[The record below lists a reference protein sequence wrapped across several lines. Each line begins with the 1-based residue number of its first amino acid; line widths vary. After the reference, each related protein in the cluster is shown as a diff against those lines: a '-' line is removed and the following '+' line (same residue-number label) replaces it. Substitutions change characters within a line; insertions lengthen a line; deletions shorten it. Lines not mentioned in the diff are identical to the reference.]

1 MQLNSA
7 QKAAVEYLEGP
18 LLVLAGPGTG
28 KTQLLSTRVAHILQV
43 TDTAPENILCLTFT
57 ENGADNMRERL
68 LSLIGPEAAKIHIGT
83 YHAFG
88 QVVLAEYKKYATTPE
103 RQFENAIDEVLQFKI
118 IREIQTHLPA
128 RDILRGDR
136 ISDIVDTINNAKSAG
151 LSATDLATI
160 ADVNTQASQEINLA
174 VAPILAGLK
183 PRMKFA
189 DAVTQIYQPLMEV
202 LAQFTGGPIV
212 GNIEP
217 AANIWLRDLNRV
229 IESESAKEKP
239 SVSPLTKWR
248 KDHFVLDD
256 EGNYILSDRV
266 ANLKL
271 TSLARVMASYDEHL
285 RQHSLYDFADMIMEA
300 IRCLRE
306 DRGFRLTLSERFQ
319 YILLDEFQ
327 DTNATQFEIIK
338 LLTDYESPQVM
349 AVGDDD
355 QAIFE
360 FQGANASNLLDFQNY
375 YQAKTITLTENY
387 RSSSEI
393 LQFSHRVAE
402 QITESFAHQHNVN
415 KLLTARGVWADAK
428 QQISR
433 HEFISADAENYW
445 VASQVR
451 TLLDAG
457 EDPAEIAI
465 ITPKHKYIAPLLP
478 YLRAQHIDIAYEKR
492 EDVLKDPRIHELAT
506 LARFCHELAEGRN
519 PAHRLLEV
527 LSFAFWQ
534 VDPLVAIKAVSEHR
548 REPAL
553 EILQKSGQPQLQE
566 IATLLAA
573 LTTQS
578 FYAPLELWLDWAI
591 GTTPLPSAA
600 ATAAQLSTQSA
611 TPTTKQAAAGATTP
625 AAKQTAA
632 GATRK
637 TTARKVAKHSR
648 ELRSPFLAYYTSNTT
663 NSDYDAF
670 SLYENLASLRAAL
683 VRHLQEP
690 QPTLADLIEFLDDYE
705 LAGAG
710 VLNTSPYRDSSRSVQ
725 VMTAFKSKGLEFR
738 HVFLTAVD
746 SISWGRGKGNNNLLA
761 LPKNLLQIRHTT
773 GTDDERLRVFFVALT
788 RAKETLTLT
797 NAVTD
802 FAGKSPRRLEYL
814 AEAEHTDEHGQ
825 RYVISPFLPQENQRV
840 IEHTADLES
849 AKAVTDLQTAW
860 SAVYQS
866 DTPEFTAYLHEK
878 MRRYR
883 VSATDLTK
891 FIDLIYA
898 GPADFYL
905 SRVLGRPSEPP
916 TPSIVLGNLIHAVFE
931 RVTNGGISDEE
942 ALDCFSSEL
951 ALQPLLESD
960 LNYLRD
966 RGRHA
971 LEVSLAAFREILRE
985 PTAVG
990 EVNLGLEQPTLTFAQ
1005 TTSAQDTVTPGTVT
1019 PGMEAQAAAKSAPSA
1034 STQGAASG
1042 RTSVL
1047 TVPLTGKIDH
1057 LSINRDTHEIE
1068 IYDFKTGKFR
1078 PEAWDRHPSLYKYK
1092 LQLGFYK
1099 ILVNHSRSYPNY
1111 TVTRGHILFV
1121 DPDQNDRVHQKTYV
1135 FNDDDEATLCALV
1148 RSFYQHATSLDFV
1161 HDPDLMLEPDKSRT
1175 IKDIR
1180 NFIQRLIAEK

>member
-118 IREIQTHLPA
+118 IREIQTNLPA

-136 ISDIVDTINNAKSAG
+136 ISDIVDTVNNAKSAG
-151 LSATDLATI
+151 LTATDLATI
-160 ADVNTQASQEINLA
+160 AEANTKASQEINLA
-174 VAPILAGLK
+174 VAPILAGVK

-189 DAVTQIYQPLMEV
+189 EAVVSVYQPLMEV

-217 AANIWLRDLNRV
+217 AANIWLRDLNHV
-229 IESESAKEKP
+229 IEVEGAKEKP

-256 EGNYILSDRV
+256 AGNYILSDRV

-271 TSLARVMASYDEHL
+271 ASLARVMASYDEHL
-285 RQHSLYDFADMIMEA
+285 RQHGLYDFADMIMEA

-402 QITESFAHQHNVN
+402 QITESFAHQHHVD
-415 KLLTARGVWADAK
+415 KLLTARGVWADAS

-451 TLLDAG
+451 ALLDAG

-492 EDVLKDPRIHELAT
+492 EDILKDPRIHELAT

-534 VDPLVAIKAVSEHR
+534 VDPLVAVQAVSAHR

-591 GTTPLPSAA
+591 GTTPLPSAVA
-600 ATAAQLSTQSA
+600 PASRLATQ
-611 TPTTKQAAAGATTP
+611 TTAETTAP
-625 AAKQTAA
+625 AAKQATAKTAA
-632 GATRK
+632 PVVEQATTATTSKTTTRK
-637 TTARKVAKHSR
+637 TAKHAR
-648 ELRSPFLAYYTSNTT
+648 ELRSPFLTYYTSGAT
-663 NSDYDAF
+663 NSDYDTF

-683 VRHLQEP
+683 VRHLQNP

-802 FAGKSPRRLEYL
+802 FSGKSPRRLEYL

-825 RYVISPFLPQENQRV
+825 HYVISPFLPSENQRV

-849 AKAVTDLQTAW
+849 AKALTDLQTAW
-860 SAVYQS
+860 SGVYQS
-866 DTPEFTAYLHEK
+866 DTPEFTAYLREK

-931 RVTNGGISDEE
+931 RITNSGISDKE
-942 ALDCFSSEL
+942 ALDCFLSEL
-951 ALQPLLESD
+951 EMQPLLESD

-971 LEVSLAAFREILRE
+971 LEVSLAAFREILRD

-1005 TTSAQDTVTPGTVT
+1005 TVGALDANAQGA
-1019 PGMEAQAAAKSAPSA
+1019 GSQAATPSVSGAKAQGTASAH
-1034 STQGAASG
+1034 TG
-1042 RTSVL
+1042 VL

-1099 ILVNHSRSYPNY
+1099 LLVNHSRSYPNY

-1121 DPDQNDRVHQKTYV
+1121 DPDQDDRVHQKTYV

-1148 RSFYQHATSLDFV
+1148 HSFYQHATSLDFV

-1180 NFIQRLIAEK
+1180 NFIQHLIEEE

>member
-1 MQLNSA
+1 
-7 QKAAVEYLEGP
+7 
-18 LLVLAGPGTG
+18 
-28 KTQLLSTRVAHILQV
+28 
-43 TDTAPENILCLTFT
+43 
-57 ENGADNMRERL
+57 
-68 LSLIGPEAAKIHIGT
+68 
-83 YHAFG
+83 
-88 QVVLAEYKKYATTPE
+88 
-103 RQFENAIDEVLQFKI
+103 
-118 IREIQTHLPA
+118 
-128 RDILRGDR
+128 
-136 ISDIVDTINNAKSAG
+136 
-151 LSATDLATI
+151 
-160 ADVNTQASQEINLA
+160 
-174 VAPILAGLK
+174 
-183 PRMKFA
+183 MKN
-189 DAVTQIYQPLMEV
+189 E
-202 LAQFTGGPIV
+202 
-212 GNIEP
+212 
-217 AANIWLRDLNRV
+217 
-229 IESESAKEKP
+229 
-239 SVSPLTKWR
+239 
-248 KDHFVLDD
+248 
-256 EGNYILSDRV
+256 
-266 ANLKL
+266 
-271 TSLARVMASYDEHL
+271 
-285 RQHSLYDFADMIMEA
+285 
-300 IRCLRE
+300 
-306 DRGFRLTLSERFQ
+306 
-319 YILLDEFQ
+319 
-327 DTNATQFEIIK
+327 
-338 LLTDYESPQVM
+338 YESPQDM

-402 QITESFAHQHNVN
+402 QITESFARQHHVD
-415 KLLTARGVWADAK
+415 KLLTARGVWADAS

-451 TLLDAG
+451 ALLDAG

-492 EDVLKDPRIHELAT
+492 EDILKDPRIHELAT

-534 VDPLVAIKAVSEHR
+534 VDPLVAVQAVSAHR

-553 EILQKSGQPQLQE
+553 EILQKSGQSQLQE
-566 IATLLAA
+566 IATLLAT

-591 GTTPLPSAA
+591 GTTPLPSAVA
-600 ATAAQLSTQSA
+600 PASRLATQITAETTVSTAKQATA
-611 TPTTKQAAAGATTP
+611 K
-625 AAKQTAA
+625 TAA
-632 GATRK
+632 PVAEQAITTTAGKTTTRK
-637 TTARKVAKHSR
+637 ATKRAR
-648 ELRSPFLAYYTSNTT
+648 ELRSPFLAYYTSGAT
-663 NSDYDAF
+663 NSDYDTF

-683 VRHLQEP
+683 VRHLQNP

-738 HVFLTAVD
+738 HVFL
-746 SISWGRGKGNNNLLA
+746 
-761 LPKNLLQIRHTT
+761 

-802 FAGKSPRRLEYL
+802 FSGKSPRRLEYL
-814 AEAEHTDEHGQ
+814 AEAEHTDERGQ
-825 RYVISPFLPQENQRV
+825 HYVISPFLPSENQRV

-849 AKAVTDLQTAW
+849 AKALTDLQTAW

-866 DTPEFTAYLHEK
+866 DTPEFTAYLREK

-931 RVTNGGISDEE
+931 RITNSGISDKE
-942 ALDCFSSEL
+942 ALDCFLSEL
-951 ALQPLLESD
+951 EMQPLLESD

-971 LEVSLAAFREILRE
+971 LEVSLAAFREILRD

-990 EVNLGLEQPTLTFAQ
+990 EVNLGLEQPTQ
-1005 TTSAQDTVTPGTVT
+1005 TVGAQD
-1019 PGMEAQAAAKSAPSA
+1019 ANA
-1034 STQGAASG
+1034 QGAGSRAATPSVSGAKAQGTASAHTG
-1042 RTSVL
+1042 VL

-1068 IYDFKTGKFR
+1068 IHDFKTGKFR

-1099 ILVNHSRSYPNY
+1099 LLVNHSRSYPNY

-1121 DPDQNDRVHQKTYV
+1121 DPDQDDRVHQKTYV

-1148 RSFYQHATSLDFV
+1148 HSFYQHATSLDFV

-1180 NFIQRLIAEK
+1180 NFIQHLIEEE